1 MTIAT
6 VLCLVGSYS
15 TVSAAAAP
23 MWQHSSNLVSGVT
36 SAVGR
41 AISHANVQAEKH
53 AQKHYEARE
62 EYLSRRR
69 LSVHKTPHAGQ
80 GHAQSSHELES
91 ESHELESESHG
102 SEALAI
108 AKPKSALLLRMAA
121 LRKAD
126 APGTGIDDDAV
137 EQFFPGWS
145 IHRNQK
151 HWDEDAVLKDLV
163 LAVSQLAHAVSV
175 DTGPGSNGV
184 PEDNAPSVPALDAP
198 PT

>member
-6 VLCLVGSYS
+6 VVCLVGSFF

-53 AQKHYEARE
+53 AQRHYEARE

-80 GHAQSSHELES
+80 GHAQSSHELEL
-91 ESHELESESHG
+91 ESHV

-108 AKPKSALLLRMAA
+108 TKPKSALLLRMAA

-126 APGTGIDDDAV
+126 APGAGIDDGAV
-137 EQFFPGWS
+137 EQFFPGWI

-151 HWDEDAVLKDLV
+151 QWDEDAVLKDVV

-175 DTGPGSNGV
+175 DTAPGSNGV
-184 PEDNAPSVPALDAP
+184 PEDNTPSVPAQYAP

>member
-1 MTIAT
+1 M
-6 VLCLVGSYS
+6 
-15 TVSAAAAP
+15 SAAAEP

-69 LSVHKTPHAGQ
+69 LSTHKTTHAGQ
-80 GHAQSSHELES
+80 AHAQQAHELES
-91 ESHELESESHG
+91 DSHD
-102 SEALAI
+102 SEALAV

-126 APGTGIDDDAV
+126 APGSGIDDDAV
-137 EQFFPGWS
+137 EQFFPGWI

-175 DTGPGSNGV
+175 DTVPESNGV
-184 PEDNAPSVPALDAP
+184 PEDNTPSVPALEAP